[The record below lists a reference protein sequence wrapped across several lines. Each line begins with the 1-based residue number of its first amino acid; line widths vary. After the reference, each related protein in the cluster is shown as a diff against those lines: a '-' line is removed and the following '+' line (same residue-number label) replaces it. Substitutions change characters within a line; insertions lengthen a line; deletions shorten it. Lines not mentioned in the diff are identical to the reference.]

1 MPYFL
6 SPKNLE
12 IGQTLEIGGD
22 EAAHLLFA
30 RRLKVGEQVKLQGP
44 DEKRFLCEV
53 LAADK
58 RTLKVSVRENIL
70 VPGEPKISTRL
81 FQAVVNQAALDIIF
95 QKTTELQ
102 AEEVVIFNSQN
113 TANPVS
119 RQKFEEKKVHW
130 EKVLSEAAKQC
141 ERVRPPKLLFCKNFT
156 ECLESLQVMDM
167 VVLLVPGGV
176 EKFKNLNT
184 SNIKTLGLVIG
195 PEGGFTQEEVVQ
207 VLSLPKAKGVS
218 LGQIL
223 LRAETAAI
231 SALALAQNL

>member
-12 IGQTLEIGGD
+12 PGLVLEVGGD

-53 LAADK
+53 LAADR
-58 RTLKVSVRENIL
+58 RTLKVL
-70 VPGEPKISTRL
+70 VKKSIPVPSEPKVLTKL
-81 FQAVVNQAALDIIF
+81 FQAVVSQSALDIIF
-95 QKTTELQ
+95 QKATELQ

-119 RQKFEEKKVHW
+119 RQKFEEKKNHW
-130 EKVLSEAAKQC
+130 EKVLMEAAKQC
-141 ERVRPPKLLFCKNFT
+141 ERARPPKLQFCKNLE
-156 ECLESLQVMDM
+156 ECLAGLRALDL
-167 VVLLVPGGV
+167 VVLLAPESS
-176 EKFKNLNT
+176 EKFKNLST
-184 SNIKTLGLVIG
+184 SKIKTLGLVIG
-195 PEGGFTQEEVVQ
+195 PEGGFTQKEAVQ

-218 LGQIL
+218 LGQVL

-231 SALALAQNL
+231 SALALAQNI

>member
-12 IGQTLEIGGD
+12 PGQALEVGGD

-53 LAADK
+53 LAVGK
-58 RTLKVSVRENIL
+58 RTLKVLVKENIP
-70 VPGEPKISTRL
+70 VPGEPRVLAKL
-81 FQAVVNQAALDIIF
+81 FQAVVGQAALDIIF
-95 QKTTELQ
+95 QKATELQ

-113 TANPVS
+113 TANSVS
-119 RQKFEEKKVHW
+119 RQKFEDKKNHW
-130 EKVLSEAAKQC
+130 EKVLLEAAKQC
-141 ERVRPPKLLFCKNFT
+141 ERVRPPKLLFCKNLE
-156 ECLESLQVMDM
+156 ECLESFQDLDL
-167 VVLLVPGGV
+167 VVLLDPESS
-176 EKFKNLNT
+176 EKFKTLNT

-195 PEGGFTQEEVVQ
+195 PEGGFTQEEVAQ

-218 LGQIL
+218 LGQVL